1 MHDVIVIGGGA
12 GGYAAAIRAAQ
23 LGAKVSVVEKDNL
36 GGACV
41 NRGCIPVKSWLKAAE
56 TLRRIREGEAFGIR
70 AAVKKIDFKTII
82 ENKNSCSQKIRL
94 GMGGLLQNNGIEV
107 IKGHAVFKNP
117 AEIDV
122 GGKSYPAKNFIIASG
137 GHTEVPNIKGLSKA
151 LLTTDDI
158 LDMQQVPA
166 SVLVYGDET
175 IDVEMATLL
184 NTFGSKVYLSTENRH
199 VLPNED
205 QDSGQRLGQAL
216 NNDGIEVITRS
227 SLISVKASKKEFSC
241 ELAGKKKSRT
251 VRVERVLT
259 GIRKPNI
266 ADLALEQAG
275 IQLNG
280 DGAIRV
286 DDYLR
291 TTNRVVYAIGDV
303 TGGTMQSHAASSMA
317 VKASENALGKKNKF
331 PFDLIPRGTWTFPE
345 VASVGL
351 TEEQAEN
358 RDLDFDVGYFPY
370 SLNGYAIARNETL
383 GAVKIVTDSEYRIIY
398 GVHIVGP
405 HATELIGE
413 AVLAMQLEYTTDEL
427 AASMRIHPT
436 FSEAVVDAARD
447 AEKWALYLPKSK
459 GH

>member
-23 LGAKVSVVEKDNL
+23 LGAKVAVVEKDQL
-36 GGACV
+36 GGVCV
-41 NRGCIPVKSWLKAAE
+41 NRGCIPVKAWLKAAE
-56 TLRRIREGEAFGIR
+56 TLRCIRAGEAFGIQ

-82 ENKNSCSQKIRL
+82 ENKNRSSEKIRL
-94 GMGGLLQNNGIEV
+94 GMEGLLQNNGIEV
-107 IKGHAVFKNP
+107 IKGHAAFKNP

-122 GGKSYPAKNFIIASG
+122 NGKSYPAKKFVIASG
-137 GHTEVPNIKGLSKA
+137 GHTEVPDIKGLSKA
-151 LLTTDDI
+151 LLTTDEI

-166 SVLVYGDET
+166 SALVYGAET

-184 NTFGSKVYLSTENRH
+184 NTFGSKVYLATENRY

-205 QDSGQRLGQAL
+205 HDSGQRLGQAL
-216 NNDGIEVITRS
+216 NNDGIEVVTRT
-227 SLISVKASKKEFSC
+227 SLVSVKVSKKEFTC

-251 VRVERVLT
+251 VKVERVLA
-259 GIRKPNI
+259 GIRKPNT
-266 ADLALEQAG
+266 ADMGLEQAG
-275 IQLNG
+275 IRLNE
-280 DGAIRV
+280 DGCIRV
-286 DDYLR
+286 DEYLR

-303 TGGTMQSHAASSMA
+303 TGVTMQSHAASSMA
-317 VKASENALGKKNKF
+317 VRASENALGRKDKF

-358 RDLDFDVGYFPY
+358 QDLDIDVGYFPY
-370 SLNGYAIARNETL
+370 SINGYAIARNETF
-383 GAVKIVTDSEYRIIY
+383 GAVKIVTDSKYRIIY

-447 AEKWALYLPKSK
+447 AEKWALYLPKK
-459 GH
+459 

>member
-23 LGAKVSVVEKDNL
+23 LGAKVAVVEKDQL
-36 GGACV
+36 GGVCV

-56 TLRRIREGEAFGIR
+56 TLRRVRAGEAFGIQ

-82 ENKNSCSQKIRL
+82 ENKNSCSEKIRL
-94 GMGGLLQNNGIEV
+94 GMEGLLQNNGVEV
-107 IKGHAVFKNP
+107 ITGYAAFKNP

-122 GGKSYPAKNFIIASG
+122 DGTTYPAKNFIVGSG
-137 GHTEVPNIKGLSKA
+137 GHTEVPDIKGLSKA
-151 LLTTDDI
+151 LLSTDDI
-158 LDMQQVPA
+158 LDMKKVPA
-166 SVLVYGDET
+166 SVLIYGAET
-175 IDVEMATLL
+175 IEVEMATLL
-184 NTFGSKVYLSTENRH
+184 NTFGSKVYLVTENRH

-227 SLISVKASKKEFSC
+227 SLASVKASKKEFSC
-241 ELAGKKKSRT
+241 ELVGKKKSRT
-251 VRVERVLT
+251 VKVERVLA
-259 GIRKPNI
+259 GIRKPNTT
-266 ADLALEQAG
+266 DLGLELAG
-275 IQLNG
+275 IQLNE

-286 DDYLR
+286 DEYLR
-291 TTNRVVYAIGDV
+291 TTNHVVYAIGDV
-303 TGGTMQSHAASSMA
+303 IGGTMQSHAASSMA
-317 VKASENALGKKNKF
+317 VKASENALGKKAKF

-358 RDLDFDVGYFPY
+358 RDLDIDVGYFPY
-370 SLNGYAIARNETL
+370 SINGYAIARNETF
-383 GAVKIVTDSEYRIIY
+383 GAVKIVADSEYRTIY

-427 AASMRIHPT
+427 AAGMRIHPT

-447 AEKWALYLPKSK
+447 AEKWALYLPKK
-459 GH
+459 